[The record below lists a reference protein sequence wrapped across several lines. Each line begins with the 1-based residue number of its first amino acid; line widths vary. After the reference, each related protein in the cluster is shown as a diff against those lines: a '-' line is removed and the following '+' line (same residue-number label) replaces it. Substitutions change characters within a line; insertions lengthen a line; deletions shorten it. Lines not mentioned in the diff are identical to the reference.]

1 MLVNYAFILI
11 LSGLGIVLPLVS
23 IVAGWI
29 LGPRKPD
36 PVKNDIYESGL
47 NTIGDTWIQFRA
59 QFYLIGLV
67 FLVFD
72 LEVIFLFPIALAY
85 GRPEF
90 GLAAALVTLF
100 FMLLLIV
107 GLIYDWRKGGL
118 EWQ

>member
-1 MLVNYAFILI
+1 MLTNYAFILI
-11 LSGLGIVLPLVS
+11 LSIFGLILPITAVL
-23 IVAGWI
+23 AGWV
-29 LGPRKPD
+29 LGPRRPD
-36 PVKNDIYESGL
+36 PIKNDIYESGL
-47 NTIGDTWIQFRA
+47 RTFGDTWVQFRA

-85 GRPEF
+85 GRPGF
-90 GLAAALVTLF
+90 GLVPVLATLF
-100 FMLLLIV
+100 FMFLLVV